1 MMHFSQAGTGLNEFC
16 TSFSRVALYGNQ
28 IANGAGT
35 RSGNGPTN
43 QNPNRLFCTHDI
55 KPGNFSVCSLIQ
67 VSGEINQE
75 KDSQLRLPFRPK
87 PTLKYS
93 QKVHRRHGRT
103 ICIGVEFAP
112 LGFSIIVLLDVVNSL
127 FFKKIIV

>member
-55 KPGNFSVCSLIQ
+55 KPGPGNFSVRSLSQ
-67 VSGEINQE
+67 VSGEIYQE
-75 KDSQLRLPFRPK
+75 KVSQLSSLSSKSYTEVFPK
-87 PTLKYS
+87 SASSTWSDNL
-93 QKVHRRHGRT
+93 HWR
-103 ICIGVEFAP
+103 
-112 LGFSIIVLLDVVNSL
+112 
-127 FFKKIIV
+127 